1 MYGVVQYSDL
11 SIAQLNQTAKHLESL
26 LLAFPEESREETMFK
41 KQIDS
46 TRNSPLM
53 SPKKKPDAL
62 PQIKKPRQRNVD
74 MIVDALSEGDV
85 DEEEDA
91 NFDDPKVKKRIAD
104 GQGN

>member
-1 MYGVVQYSDL
+1 
-11 SIAQLNQTAKHLESL
+11 
-26 LLAFPEESREETMFK
+26 
-41 KQIDS
+41 
-46 TRNSPLM
+46 M

-62 PQIKKPRQRNVD
+62 PQFKKPRQRNVD